1 MAAITMSEVEA
12 PRNGIQFLE
21 SVVITNQST
30 TSAAVTKGLR
40 VPAWANKVI
49 FYIFYNSA
57 AGTSPLFD
65 FTVGVPDFG
74 TVTKLGV
81 PTDDTDATIGNGA
94 WNGITQVTGTG
105 AYQIVVEIGPDVAT
119 DDDTGSAT
127 ASCTYRVQAELPPVI
142 TYTYTTDGTTDDEDY
157 NFNIVA
163 HWKA

>member
-1 MAAITMSEVEA
+1 MAAITMNGA
-12 PRNGIQFLE
+12 PLVSGNIQYLD

-30 TSAAVTKGLR
+30 NSAAVTQGLR

-49 FYIFYNSA
+49 FYVFYNA
-57 AGTSPLFD
+57 ATGTSPLFD

-94 WNGITQVTGTG
+94 WNGITQLTG
-105 AYQIVVEIGPDVAT
+105 AGPYQIVVEIGPDVAT

-142 TYTYTTDGTTDDEDY
+142 SYTYTTDGTTDDEDY